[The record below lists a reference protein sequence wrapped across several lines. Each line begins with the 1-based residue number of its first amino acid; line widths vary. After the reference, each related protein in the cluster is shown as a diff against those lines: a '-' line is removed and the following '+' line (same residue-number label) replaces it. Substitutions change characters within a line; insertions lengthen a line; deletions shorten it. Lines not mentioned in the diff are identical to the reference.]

1 MKIFQCQACS
11 APIYF
16 ENRFCGACGHALG
29 YLPVAGILSAVEPDG
44 GAYVALAPDRPRLRF
59 CENATPDACNWMID
73 VDQEDPFC
81 LACQHNR
88 MIPDLAQGHN
98 LEHWRDMEIAK
109 HRLFYSLMAFRLP
122 LQTRVQN
129 PAHGLVFDFLAQENA
144 VTKILTGHD
153 EGIIVINLNEADD
166 AKRAKMRADMHEPYR
181 TLLGHFRHEVG
192 HYFWDVLVRDAGKI
206 DACRE
211 IFGDESIDYAEAL
224 KQHYENGAPANWQEN
239 FISTYATSHPW
250 EDFAESWAHYLH
262 IVDTLETAVAFG
274 LHIHPKV
281 SKDEGMHSD
290 IEFSPYRADSVE
302 QLMSAWLPLT
312 LTMNNLN
319 RSMGEKDLYPFVLSN
334 AVIQKLHFIHELI
347 ASARAA

>member
-1 MKIFQCQACS
+1 
-11 APIYF
+11 
-16 ENRFCGACGHALG
+16 
-29 YLPVAGILSAVEPDG
+29 
-44 GAYVALAPDRPRLRF
+44 
-59 CENATPDACNWMID
+59 
-73 VDQEDPFC
+73 
-81 LACQHNR
+81 
-88 MIPDLAQGHN
+88 
-98 LEHWRDMEIAK
+98 
-109 HRLFYSLMAFRLP
+109 MAFRLP
-122 LQTRVQN
+122 LQTRTQN
-129 PAHGLVFDFLAQENA
+129 PAHGLVFDFLAEENA

-192 HYFWDVLVRDAGKI
+192 HYFWDVLVRDTGKI

-224 KQHYENGAPANWQEN
+224 KRHYENGAPADWQEN

-281 SKDEGMHSD
+281 SKDENMHSD
-290 IEFSPYRADSVE
+290 IAFSPYRAESVE
-302 QLMSAWLPLT
+302 QLMAAWLPLT